1 MPIRKGTENQAFRDQ
16 IINRGEY
23 HIPVSVVLN
32 VGWKDSGEYK
42 HTVNQTVT
50 KFLDAARA
58 DSFASGRLELCL
70 IASNNGGQILKSFRS
85 PASLSVPTMD
95 SLKRKGK
102 KDMDAAI
109 HEALRQTEQRITLY
123 KKSGVPNYYSPSL
136 FIFSKGD
143 NLLLNN
149 TTIELIKRKQNKRKL
164 LCFSVSLTNPAD
176 CSALLELQ
184 NSISGIQTLT
194 PSYRVFHEVFTNLAF
209 SHSVQFSTS
218 KRTTFEE
225 SLSPDKFSAQSN
237 LRPFP
242 SSIEIG
248 I

>member
-1 MPIRKGTENQAFRDQ
+1 MPIQKGTKNQTFRDQ
-16 IINRGEY
+16 IINKGEY

-42 HTVNQTVT
+42 RTVNQTVT
-50 KFLDAARA
+50 EFLDAARA

-70 IASNNGGQILKSFRS
+70 IASNNGGQILNPFRA

-102 KDMDAAI
+102 KDIDAATQ
-109 HEALRQTEQRITLY
+109 EAIRQMEQRIALY
-123 KKSGVPNYYSPSL
+123 QKLGVPNYYSPSL
-136 FIFSKGD
+136 YIFSSGG
-143 NLLLNN
+143 NLPLNN
-149 TTIELIKRKQNKRKL
+149 TTIELIRRKQNKRKL
-164 LCFSVSLTNPAD
+164 LCFLVSLTNPAD
-176 CSALLELQ
+176 CSALLLQ
-184 NSISGIQTLT
+184 NSVAGIQTLM
-194 PSYRVFHEVFTNLAF
+194 PSYSVFHDVFTHLAF

-218 KRTTFEE
+218 KRTVFEE
-225 SLSPDKFSAQSN
+225 SSSPDTPSAQSN

>member
-1 MPIRKGTENQAFRDQ
+1 MPIRKEQENQTFRNQ

-32 VGWKDSGEYK
+32 VSWKDSEEYK
-42 HTVNQTVT
+42 RTVSQTVT
-50 KFLDAARA
+50 EFLDAAKA

-70 IASNNGGQILKSFRS
+70 IASNNGGQILKSFRA

-102 KDMDAAI
+102 KDIDAAI
-109 HEALRQTEQRITLY
+109 QEALCQIEQRITLY
-123 KKSGVPNYYSPSL
+123 KKLGVPNYYSPSL
-136 FIFSKGD
+136 YIFSSGD
-143 NLLLNN
+143 NLPLNN
-149 TTIELIKRKQNKRKL
+149 TTIELIRRKQNKRKL
-164 LCFSVSLTNPAD
+164 LCFSVSLTDPAD

-184 NSISGIQTLT
+184 NNIAGIQTLM
-194 PSYRVFHEVFTNLAF
+194 PSYSVFHDVFTHLAF

-218 KRTTFEE
+218 KRTVFEE
-225 SLSPDKFSAQSN
+225 SSSPDTPSAQSN

>member
-1 MPIRKGTENQAFRDQ
+1 MPIRKGTKNQTFREQ

-32 VGWKDSGEYK
+32 VSWKDSGEYK
-42 HTVNQTVT
+42 HTVSQTVAE
-50 KFLDAARA
+50 FFDAAKA

-70 IASNNGGQILKSFRS
+70 IASNNGGQILKPFRA

-102 KDMDAAI
+102 KDIDAAI
-109 HEALRQTEQRITLY
+109 QEALCQMEQRIALY
-123 KKSGVPNYYSPSL
+123 KKLGVPNYYSPSL
-136 FIFSKGD
+136 YIFSNGD
-143 NLLLNN
+143 NMPLNN
-149 TTIELIKRKQNKRKL
+149 TTIELIRRKQNKRKL

-184 NSISGIQTLT
+184 NSISGIQTLM
-194 PSYRVFHEVFTNLAF
+194 PSYNVFHEVFTNLAF
-209 SHSVQFSTS
+209 SHSIQFSAS
-218 KRTTFEE
+218 KRTTLEE
-225 SLSPDKFSAQSN
+225 SSSPDKPPAQSN